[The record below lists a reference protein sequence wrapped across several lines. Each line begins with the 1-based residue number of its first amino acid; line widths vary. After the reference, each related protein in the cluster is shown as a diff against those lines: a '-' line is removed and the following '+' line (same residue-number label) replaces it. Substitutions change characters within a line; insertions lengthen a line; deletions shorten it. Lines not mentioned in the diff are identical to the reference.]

1 LKIIRKISKPAA
13 VFLAFHMLIL
23 SGLYQSVS
31 AAMISTESIIHVDQ
45 GQSPRD
51 YLNNLL
57 EREEM
62 QALLISHGIDPQEAR
77 DRIDNLSDDEIAN
90 FVQEINQLPAGGGFF
105 EAFIVVVFLVFLI
118 LLLTDISGYTDVF
131 PFVKKNAS
139 KKVTQDETTVET
151 ASIKATQP
159 SLEDNGIN
167 PADNLIIYF
176 NPDSNDL
183 TAKAYESLDRVVK
196 FMAKDSKTRINIIG
210 FSDSTGSSSYDVML
224 SESRA
229 NTVKSYLIAKGIDS
243 KKISTL
249 GLGSEGFSAT
259 RGTAEEK
266 QMIGGAVIEF
276 NNPTTK

>member
-1 LKIIRKISKPAA
+1 MEIIRKISKPAA
-13 VFLAFHMLIL
+13 IFLAFHMLML

-31 AAMISTESIIHVDQ
+31 AAMIGTESIINVDR
-45 GQSPRD
+45 GQNPRD

-57 EREEM
+57 AREEI
-62 QALLISHGIDPQEAR
+62 QAALISQGIDPQEAQ
-77 DRIDNLSDDEIAN
+77 DRIDNLSDDEIGK
-90 FVQEINQLPAGGGFF
+90 FVHEMDQLPAGGGFF
-105 EAFIVVVFLVFLI
+105 ETFIIIVFLIFLI
-118 LLLTDISGYTDVF
+118 LLVTDISGYTDVF
-131 PFVKKNAS
+131 PFVKKHPS
-139 KKVTQDETTVET
+139 KKIARDETTIET
-151 ASIKATQP
+151 ANIKEIQP

-183 TAKAYESLDRVVK
+183 TAKAFESLDRVVK

-229 NTVKSYLIAKGIDS
+229 NTVKSYLIARGIDS
-243 KKISTL
+243 TKISTL
-249 GLGSEGFSAT
+249 GLGSQGFSAT
-259 RGTAEEK
+259 KGTEEER
-266 QMIGGAVIEF
+266 QMIGGVVIEF